1 MKNDKI
7 DSEQFV
13 AFLITADGTS
23 FVLTIDN
30 PDKFKK
36 FFALSYEP
44 NFDLSIAEKRVSEAK
59 KYYGLLD
66 PDPNPIIKENNLDTV
81 ADEKAFLDI
90 LQNND
95 LGLSLFE
102 VNPTFT
108 AFDKVS
114 HDKTTGIINKQP
126 CN

>member
-1 MKNDKI
+1 MNNVFSAKSETFAERCATKKI
-7 DSEQFV
+7 LRSW
-13 AFLITADGTS
+13 G
-23 FVLTIDN
+23 
-30 PDKFKK
+30 
-36 FFALSYEP
+36 
-44 NFDLSIAEKRVSEAK
+44 
-59 KYYGLLD
+59 
-66 PDPNPIIKENNLDTV
+66 
-81 ADEKAFLDI
+81 FLDI